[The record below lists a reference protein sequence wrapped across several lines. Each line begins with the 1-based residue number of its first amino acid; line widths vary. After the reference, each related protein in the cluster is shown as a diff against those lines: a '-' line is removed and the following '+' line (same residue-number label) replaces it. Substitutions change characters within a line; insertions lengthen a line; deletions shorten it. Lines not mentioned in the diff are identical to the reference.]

1 MERTKVNYI
10 ISRYM
15 HGDRQGLTD
24 AQILDIYNRYINTRK
39 IERLVRQMINKD
51 DYITILDL
59 IQEKIETLQERA
71 YILSEKGD
79 KEIAFKLDEKMFKYV
94 DLKERFSD
102 FESEVE

>member
-1 MERTKVNYI
+1 
-10 ISRYM
+10 
-15 HGDRQGLTD
+15 
-24 AQILDIYNRYINTRK
+24 
-39 IERLVRQMINKD
+39 MINKD

-71 YILSEKGD
+71 YILSTKRD
-79 KEIAFKLDEKMFKYV
+79 KETAFKLDEKMFKYV

>member
-1 MERTKVNYI
+1 
-10 ISRYM
+10 
-15 HGDRQGLTD
+15 
-24 AQILDIYNRYINTRK
+24 
-39 IERLVRQMINKD
+39 MINKD